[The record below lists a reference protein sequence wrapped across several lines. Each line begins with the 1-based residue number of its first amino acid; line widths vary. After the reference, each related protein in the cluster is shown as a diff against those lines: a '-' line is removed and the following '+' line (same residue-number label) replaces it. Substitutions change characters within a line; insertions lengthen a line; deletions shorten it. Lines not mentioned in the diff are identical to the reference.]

1 MAKKICK
8 SVKSRKSSKSTIK
21 NKTKLTLGSNDEPK
35 KGKVREFK
43 KEIEDFYLE
52 FGNKG
57 AVTDKI
63 IENFIDEQFAYMQKD
78 KDCCHIHK
86 YRIKR
91 GVTRQMYRNWLAKNE
106 YFQMMHERCL
116 DLLGLRREEILKD
129 YDANTLKH
137 TLFKYSEDWDEADR
151 RKAELRNKRD
161 EKKETEVHVHFDSYG
176 DKK

>member
-8 SVKSRKSSKSTIK
+8 SVKSTKSSKSKIK
-21 NKTKLTLGSNDEPK
+21 RNTKLSLGAHDEPK
-35 KGKVREFK
+35 KGKVRAFK

-57 AVTDKI
+57 AITDKI
-63 IENFIDEQFAYMQKD
+63 IENFADEQFAYMLSD

-116 DLLGLRREEILKD
+116 DLLGHRREEILQE
-129 YDANTLKH
+129 YDPNSLKH
-137 TLFKYSEDWDEADR
+137 TLYKYSEDWDEADK

-161 EKKETEVHVHFDSYG
+161 DKKETKVHVHFDSYK
-176 DKK
+176 DK